1 MTAVPTDTKRGASS
15 ISPPDVVLKVSKPIH
30 TGPGDVTITP
40 WDVATPDIP
49 ADPVR
54 VAAKPPPAD
63 NPIVAS
69 KNPKL
74 NLRDK
79 SWIIRK

>member
-1 MTAVPTDTKRGASS
+1 MTAVPADTKRGVSDVF
-15 ISPPDVVLKVSKPIH
+15 SPNVVLKVSKPVH
-30 TGPGDVTITP
+30 TGPGDITITP
-40 WDVATPDIP
+40 LGVATPDIP

-74 NLRDK
+74 NLRCK
-79 SWIIRK
+79 GWII

>member
-1 MTAVPTDTKRGASS
+1 MTAVPADTKRGASG
-15 ISPPDVVLKVSKPIH
+15 ISHPDVVFKVSKPIH
-30 TGPGDVTITP
+30 TGPGDITITP
-40 WDVATPDIP
+40 WAVATPDIP

-69 KNPKL
+69 KNPRL
-74 NLRDK
+74 NLRYK
-79 SWIIRK
+79 S